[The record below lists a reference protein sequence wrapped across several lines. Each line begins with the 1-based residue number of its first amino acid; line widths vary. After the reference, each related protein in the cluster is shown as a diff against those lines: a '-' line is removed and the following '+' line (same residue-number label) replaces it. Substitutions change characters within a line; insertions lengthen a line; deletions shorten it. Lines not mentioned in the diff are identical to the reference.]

1 MLTVDTIAKIR
12 RAFFAEKKPIKAICR
27 ELKRSRTAVR
37 RAIRSGTTEFRYERS
52 VQPMPKLGAW
62 REQLDEL
69 LAANEAKPARE
80 RLTLVRIFETLR
92 DLGFDGGYDAVRRYA
107 KSWRKARGAAAGQAY
122 IPLSFAPGEAYQF
135 DWSHETVLM
144 NGVTMV
150 VKAAHMRLCHSRM
163 PFVRVYPR
171 ESQEMVFDAHDR
183 AFAFFKGACTRGIY
197 DNMKTA
203 VETVFLGKERQFNRR
218 FLQMCSHYLVEPT
231 ACTPASGWEKGQ
243 VENQVGL
250 IRERFFT
257 PRPRVKSFDEL
268 NAWLL
273 DRCVAYARANKH
285 PEFKDQSIW
294 QVFEAERAS
303 LVAVPGRFDGFHAVM
318 ASVSKTCL
326 VSLDRNKYSVS
337 SLAIGRPVEVQAYA
351 DRIVIRQDGAIVGE
365 HARCFGRD
373 RTIYD
378 PWHYVPVLTR
388 KPGALRNGAPFKNWV
403 LPSPLDTVRHRLRG
417 SDDGDRQM
425 VAILAAA
432 LSDGLP
438 AVEAACAEALSQGIH
453 SSSVILNI
461 LARKKDPGPA
471 VTIITPE
478 ALHLNHAPAAD
489 CARYDSLRRASPW
502 NGQTFSP

>member
-1 MLTVDTIAKIR
+1 M
-12 RAFFAEKKPIKAICR
+12 
-27 ELKRSRTAVR
+27 
-37 RAIRSGTTEFRYERS
+37 
-52 VQPMPKLGAW
+52 
-62 REQLDEL
+62 
-69 LAANEAKPARE
+69 
-80 RLTLVRIFETLR
+80 RIFETLR

-107 KSWRKARGAAAGQAY
+107 KSWRKARGTAAAQAY
-122 IPLSFAPGEAYQF
+122 IPLTFALGEAYQF
-135 DWSHETVLM
+135 DWSHEIVLM
-144 NGVTMV
+144 NGMTMV
-150 VKAAHMRLCHSRM
+150 MKVAHMRLCHSRM
-163 PFVRVYPR
+163 LFARAYPR
-171 ESQEMVFDAHDR
+171 ETQEMVFDAHDR

-203 VETVFLGKERQFNRR
+203 VETVFLGKERKFNRR

-250 IRERFFT
+250 VRERFFA

-273 DRCVAYARANKH
+273 DQCVAYAKAHKH
-285 PEFKDQSIW
+285 PELTDRTVW
-294 QVFEAERAS
+294 QVFEAERAN

-326 VSLDRNKYSVS
+326 VSFDRNKYSVS
-337 SLAIGRPVEVQAYA
+337 SRAVGRPVEVQAYA
-351 DRIVIRQDGAIVGE
+351 DRIVIRQDGVIVGE
-365 HARCFGRD
+365 HARCFGRGQ
-373 RTIYD
+373 TIYN

-403 LPSPLDTVRHRLRG
+403 LPSALENVRRKLRG

-432 LSDGLP
+432 LDDGLL
-438 AVEAACAEALSQGIH
+438 AVEAACAEALSQGVH
-453 SSSVILNI
+453 SSSVVLNI

-471 VTIITPE
+471 VSIITPE
-478 ALHLNHAPAAD
+478 ALHLRHAPAAD
-489 CARYDSLRRASPW
+489 CACYDSLRRASSW
-502 NGQTFSP
+502 NEPIFSP

>member
-12 RAFFAEKKPIKAICR
+12 RAFFIEKKPIKAICR

-37 RAIRSGTTEFRYERS
+37 RAIRSEATEFRYERS

-62 REQLDEL
+62 RKQLDEL
-69 LAANEAKPARE
+69 LAANESKPARE
-80 RLTLVRIFETLR
+80 RLTAVRIFETLR
-92 DLGFDGGYDAVRRYA
+92 DIGFDGGYDAVRRYA
-107 KSWRKARGAAAGQAY
+107 KSWRKARGAAAAQAY
-122 IPLSFAPGEAYQF
+122 IPLTFAPGEAYQF

-203 VETVFLGKERQFNRR
+203 VETVLLGKERQFNRR

-257 PRPRVKSFDEL
+257 PRLRVKSFDEL

-273 DRCVAYARANKH
+273 DRCVAYAKAHKH
-285 PEFKDQSIW
+285 PEFKDQTIW
-294 QVFEAERAS
+294 QVFEAERAN
-303 LVAVPGRFDGFHAVM
+303 LIAVPGRFDGFHAVM

-326 VSLDRNKYSVS
+326 VSFDRNKYSVS
-337 SLAIGRPVEVQAYA
+337 SQAVGRPVEVHAYA
-351 DRIVIRQDGAIVGE
+351 DRIVIRQDGVVVSE
-365 HARCFGRD
+365 HARCFGRGQ
-373 RTIYD
+373 TIYD
-378 PWHYVPVLTR
+378 PWHYVPVLAR

-403 LPSPLDTVRHRLRG
+403 LPASLDHVRRKLRG

-432 LSDGLP
+432 LSDGLS
-438 AVEAACAEALSQGIH
+438 AVEAACAEALSQGVH

-461 LARKKDPGPA
+461 LARRKDPGPA
-471 VTIITPE
+471 VTPE
-478 ALHLNHAPAAD
+478 ALHLKHAPAAD
-489 CARYDSLRRASPW
+489 CARYDSLRRGSSW
-502 NGQTFSP
+502 NGRTFSP

>member
-1 MLTVDTIAKIR
+1 MLVVDEIAQIR
-12 RAFFAEKKPIKAICR
+12 RAFFIEKKPIKAICR
-27 ELKRSRTAVR
+27 ELKRSRKAVR
-37 RAIRSGTTEFRYERS
+37 KAIRSEATEFRYERS

-62 REQLDEL
+62 RERLDEL
-69 LAANEAKPARE
+69 LAANESKPRRE
-80 RLTLVRIFETLR
+80 RLTAVRLFETLR

-107 KSWRKARGAAAGQAY
+107 KGWRKARGAAAAQAY
-122 IPLSFAPGEAYQF
+122 IPLTFAPVEAYQF
-135 DWSHETVLM
+135 DWSHETVVIG
-144 NGVTMV
+144 GVTMV

-171 ESQEMVFDAHDR
+171 ETQEMVFDAHDR

-250 IRERFFT
+250 IRERLFT
-257 PRPRVKSFDEL
+257 PRVQVKSFEEL
-268 NAWLL
+268 NDWLL
-273 DRCVAYARANKH
+273 DRCVAYAKAHKH
-285 PEFKDQSIW
+285 PEFKDRTIW
-294 QVFEAERAS
+294 QVFEAERAN
-303 LVAVPGRFDGFHAVM
+303 LVAVPGRFDGFHAVI

-326 VSLDRNKYSVS
+326 VSFDRNKYSVS
-337 SLAIGRPVEVQAYA
+337 SQAVGRPVEVQAYA

-373 RTIYD
+373 RTVYD

-403 LPSPLDTVRHRLRG
+403 LPASLENVRRKLRG

-438 AVEAACAEALSQGIH
+438 AVEAACAEALSQGVH

-461 LARKKDPGPA
+461 LARRKDPGPA
-471 VTIITPE
+471 VTIATPE
-478 ALHLNHAPAAD
+478 ALRLKHAPAAD
-489 CARYDSLRRASPW
+489 CARYDSLRRTSPW
-502 NGQTFSP
+502 NVQTSSP

>member
-1 MLTVDTIAKIR
+1 
-12 RAFFAEKKPIKAICR
+12 
-27 ELKRSRTAVR
+27 
-37 RAIRSGTTEFRYERS
+37 
-52 VQPMPKLGAW
+52 
-62 REQLDEL
+62 
-69 LAANEAKPARE
+69 
-80 RLTLVRIFETLR
+80 
-92 DLGFDGGYDAVRRYA
+92 
-107 KSWRKARGAAAGQAY
+107 
-122 IPLSFAPGEAYQF
+122 
-135 DWSHETVLM
+135 M

-171 ESQEMVFDAHDR
+171 ESQEMVFDAHSS

-257 PRPRVKSFDEL
+257 PRVRVKSFDEL

-273 DRCVAYARANKH
+273 DRCVAYAKAHQH
-285 PEFKDQSIW
+285 PEFKDQTIW

-303 LVAVPGRFDGFHAVM
+303 LIAVPGRFDGFHAVM

-326 VSLDRNKYSVS
+326 VSFDRNKYSVS
-337 SLAIGRPVEVQAYA
+337 SQAVGRPVEVQAYA
-351 DRIVIRQDGAIVGE
+351 DRIVIRQDGALVGE
-365 HARCFGRD
+365 HARCFGRGQ
-373 RTIYD
+373 TIYD

-388 KPGALRNGAPFKNWV
+388 KPGALRTPQLSAV
-403 LPSPLDTVRHRLRG
+403 ALETVRRKLRG

-425 VAILAAA
+425 VAILASA
-432 LSDGLP
+432 LDDGLP
-438 AVEAACAEALSQGIH
+438 AVEAACAEALSQGVH

-478 ALHLNHAPAAD
+478 ALHLKHAPAAD
-489 CARYDSLRRASPW
+489 CAATTASGGQPMERTDILALMGELKLYGSAPPTTRSGRDQASARTAVHCWRSLEGRDRRKTGAIDQIPDDARQAAA
-502 NGQTFSP
+502 GQGPRWL

>member
-12 RAFFAEKKPIKAICR
+12 RAFFIEKKPIKAICR

-37 RAIRSGTTEFRYERS
+37 RAIRSEATEFRYERS

-69 LAANEAKPARE
+69 LAANKSKPARE
-80 RLTLVRIFETLR
+80 RLTAVRIFETLR

-107 KSWRKARGAAAGQAY
+107 KSWRKAGGASAAQAY
-122 IPLSFAPGEAYQF
+122 IPLTFAPGEAYQF

-144 NGVTMV
+144 NSVTMV

-183 AFAFFKGACTRGIY
+183 AFSFFRGACTRGIY

-218 FLQMCSHYLVEPT
+218 FLQMCSHYLLEPT

-257 PRPRVKSFDEL
+257 PRLRVNSFDEL

-273 DRCVAYARANKH
+273 DRCVAYAKAHKH
-285 PEFKDQSIW
+285 PEFKDQTIW
-294 QVFEAERAS
+294 QVFEAERAN
-303 LVAVPGRFDGFHAVM
+303 LIAVPGRFDGFHAVM

-326 VSLDRNKYSVS
+326 VSFDRNKYSVS
-337 SLAIGRPVEVQAYA
+337 SQAVGRPVEVQAYA
-351 DRIVIRQDGAIVGE
+351 DRIVIRHDGVVVSE
-365 HARCFGRD
+365 HARCFGRGQ
-373 RTIYD
+373 TIYD
-378 PWHYVPVLTR
+378 PWHYVPVLAR

-403 LPSPLDTVRHRLRG
+403 LPASLDHVRRKLRG

-438 AVEAACAEALSQGIH
+438 AVEAACAEALSQGVH

-471 VTIITPE
+471 VTIATPE
-478 ALHLNHAPAAD
+478 ALHLKHAPAAD
-489 CARYDSLRRASPW
+489 CARYDSLRRVSSW
-502 NGQTFSP
+502 NGRTFSP